1 MRIAKIAKTYF
12 RGLVCLIFLGAS
24 LTVIASAYAEGST
37 PDTPDTIDSAEPQVI
52 LRARHPGTTPDFM
65 AFSPTPILPSTPTDA
80 SVPLPAPADMQL
92 ESQGKNF
99 VAQKSAGIQAVP
111 GFPVESWRARKG
123 ETVRDVLQRWSVRG
137 GTNLMWASADSP
149 VLQKGFTYVGKFQ
162 DAVNALI
169 RAEGGDRIHSQ
180 YRSEGLNPVMMAPA
194 STVTTSAP
202 AIDPISP
209 IVSDKNSL
217 PAAQAQPV
225 PLGSFSEIF
234 QPEQKKDVR
243 PETRW
248 FALSGAPLAEVLQIW
263 SDDAGIQLIWQSER
277 NFAVKES
284 ISQIGHFEDA
294 IFKAL
299 SQYNADDIRPVGEI
313 YRDPQSGQQ
322 VLVVRT
328 EVN

>member
-12 RGLVCLIFLGAS
+12 RGLICLIFLGAS
-24 LTVIASAYAEGST
+24 LTVIASAYAAGPTPDT

-52 LRARHPGTTPDFM
+52 LRARHPGTTPDSM
-65 AFSPTPILPSTPTDA
+65 PFSPS
-80 SVPLPAPADMQL
+80 PLPAPADMQL
-92 ESQGKNF
+92 ESQAEKL
-99 VAQKSAGIQAVP
+99 VAQKPAGIQAFHGV
-111 GFPVESWRARKG
+111 PVESWRARKG
-123 ETVRDVLQRWSVRG
+123 ETVRGVLQRWSVRG

-149 VLQKGFTYVGKFQ
+149 VLQNGFTYVGKFQ

-248 FALSGAPLAEVLQIW
+248 FALSGAPLAEVIQIW

-284 ISQIGHFEDA
+284 ISQVGHFEDA